1 MIKTWFLEDV
11 HVFRLLCPHKL
22 KHFKKSHKFSQYKK
36 KDYIYSEEDDANKV
50 YLIEKGKVKLG
61 YYGENGEEVIKAILT
76 KGELF
81 GEKAIL
87 GVENRNEFAQSLDHN
102 TSICPVPVETMQ
114 GLMRDNESFSL
125 KMYTFLGFRFKK
137 LERRLEVLLFKDTKT
152 RVLEFIKELEEDYGY
167 CCPVTGDT
175 VIKHPYTQKNIATLI
190 GTSRPTLNTILNE
203 LKSAYILDFN
213 GKEIRLKQID

>member
-1 MIKTWFLEDV
+1 MKKTWFLEDV
-11 HVFRLLCPHKL
+11 NVFGLLCPHKF
-22 KHFKKSHKFSQYKK
+22 KRFKKSHKFSHYKK
-36 KDYIYSEEDDANKV
+36 RDYIYSEDDNANKV

-87 GVENRNEFAQSLDHN
+87 GVENRTEFAQSLDHN
-102 TSICPVPVETMQ
+102 TSICPVPVATMQ
-114 GLMRDNESFSL
+114 DLMRDNETFSL
-125 KMYTFLGFRFKK
+125 KMYKFLGIRFKK

-152 RVLEFIKELEEDYGY
+152 RVLEFIKELEDDYGY
-167 CCPVTGDT
+167 CCPETGDT
-175 VIKHPYTQKNIATLI
+175 VINHPYTQKDIATLI

-203 LKSAYILDFN
+203 LKSVDMLDFS
-213 GKEIRLKQID
+213 GKEIRLKQTD